1 MVTLTLSSSLTRFLP
16 DGDVAGTSKRFS
28 CSLEA
33 SSWAGF
39 ASEMRE
45 RFQDLSAHVL
55 DEDDQLRAGLL
66 AAINDD
72 VVSRAD
78 GTPEIGVDDR
88 IYLFTQIAGG

>member
-1 MVTLTLSSSLTRFLP
+1 
-16 DGDVAGTSKRFS
+16 
-28 CSLEA
+28 
-33 SSWAGF
+33 
-39 ASEMRE
+39 MRE